1 MLKIVILLSNNLNS
15 QDVLTTMAKSKKS
28 KASAKNPSTATK
40 TRATKAKSS
49 GPRVR
54 TGVADDI
61 RAFLKQSGAPVTL
74 AQLNEGIGKTHSA
87 SSVYA
92 ALQYMGRRKEIA
104 RKGRGAKA
112 TYTVK
117 AATSAKPASAT
128 KKRRGPKPASGR
140 ASTVSNF
147 GSMIAELKRV
157 AESAEKAVMQH
168 ARNST
173 DRVIRAMAEM
183 AAEMR
188 ARAAKLSS
196 K

>member
-1 MLKIVILLSNNLNS
+1 
-15 QDVLTTMAKSKKS
+15 MAKSKKS
-28 KASAKNPSTATK
+28 KATAKNPSTAAK
-40 TRATKAKSS
+40 TRATKAKST

-87 SSVYA
+87 NSVYA

-112 TYTVK
+112 TYAVK
-117 AATSAKPASAT
+117 AATSAKPAAAP
-128 KKRRGPKPASGR
+128 KKRRGRKPASSQP
-140 ASTVSNF
+140 STVSNF

-157 AESAEKAVMQH
+157 AESAEKAIMQH
-168 ARNST
+168 ARSST